1 MTVYMVFEPP
11 RRGDDPVRHAERIV
25 FVRDRFCW
33 GAFLFTPIWM
43 LWRRLWLVLIG
54 YIIVMAAIMVGL
66 TWLGAGPDARF
77 WAVALISL
85 LIGFEAATLRRWTL
99 LRRGWRE
106 LSTVIGDDREAAER
120 RFFDAYAW
128 VEVDRAMNSSTSSS
142 GSPPSAPPPVPP
154 SAPTGSPE
162 VLGLFPQP
170 GGSV

>member
-11 RRGDDPVRHAERIV
+11 RRGDDPVKHAERIV
-25 FVRDRFCW
+25 FVRDRFSW
-33 GAFLFTPIWM
+33 SAFLFTPLWM
-43 LWRRLWLVLIG
+43 LWRRLWLALVAYVVLIA
-54 YIIVMAAIMVGL
+54 VLMVAL
-66 TWLGAGPDARF
+66 SALGAGAGARIT
-77 WAVALISL
+77 VLVLISL

-128 VEVDRAMNSSTSSS
+128 VEVDRAMHSS
-142 GSPPSAPPPVPP
+142 PPPPVPP
-154 SAPTGSPE
+154 APGSAASPE

-170 GGSV
+170 GGNA

>member
-11 RRGDDPVRHAERIV
+11 RRGADPVRHAERIV

-33 GAFLFTPIWM
+33 SAFLFTPLWL
-43 LWRRLWLVLIG
+43 LWRRLWLALIA
-54 YIIVMAAIMVGL
+54 YLVIIVALAVGL
-66 TWLGAGPDARF
+66 AWLGVGPGARF
-77 WAVALISL
+77 TAFALISL

-128 VEVDRAMNSSTSSS
+128 VEVDRAIASSTPSSTPPAPP
-142 GSPPSAPPPVPP
+142 GSP
-154 SAPTGSPE
+154 GSPE

>member
-25 FVRDRFCW
+25 FVRDRFSW
-33 GAFLFTPIWM
+33 GAFLFAPIWM
-43 LWRRLWLVLIG
+43 LWRRLWLTLIG
-54 YIIVMAAIMVGL
+54 YLIVMSALMVGL
-66 TWLGAGPDARF
+66 TWLGVGSSARF
-77 WAVALISL
+77 WTFALISL
-85 LIGFEAATLRRWTL
+85 LIGFEAATLRRWSL

-128 VEVDRAMNSSTSSS
+128 VEVDRAMHASTVSPSSTSSPPPPPQPA
-142 GSPPSAPPPVPP
+142 GSPQ
-154 SAPTGSPE
+154 

-170 GGSV
+170 GGSG

>member
-11 RRGDDPVRHAERIV
+11 QRGADPLRHAERIV
-25 FVRDRFCW
+25 FVRDRFSW
-33 GAFLFTPIWM
+33 AAFLFTPLWM
-43 LWRRLWLVLIG
+43 LWRQLWLVLIA
-54 YIIVMAAIMVGL
+54 YIVVIAAVMAGL
-66 TWLGAGPDARF
+66 TWLGAGAAAQF
-77 WAVALISL
+77 WVFVLIGL

-128 VEVDRAMNSSTSSS
+128 VEVDRAMASSTSSS
-142 GSPPSAPPPVPP
+142 SPPPMPPSAPP
-154 SAPTGSPE
+154 GSPD

-170 GGSV
+170 GGSR